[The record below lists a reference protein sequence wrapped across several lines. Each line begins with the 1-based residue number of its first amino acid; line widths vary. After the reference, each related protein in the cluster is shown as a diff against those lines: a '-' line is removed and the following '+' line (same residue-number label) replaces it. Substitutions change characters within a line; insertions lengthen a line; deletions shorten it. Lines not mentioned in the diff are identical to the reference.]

1 MSDTVHSPEP
11 QKTRGGRWLMAILV
25 FFSLSSLGCA
35 SYTDHIREAQRAI
48 IAGQPEVAV
57 EILNDRLDVDRP
69 EQVPAHL
76 KKNNVLLLLERATL
90 LQGLGRYDLAARDMS
105 AVDQQLEW
113 LDIDQTDS
121 AQLARYLYSDSSS
134 GYQAPAYERLM
145 LNTLNMIN
153 FLAMGQLEG
162 ARVEARRFQLMESFF
177 LEERDRA
184 VMPELIG
191 LGYYLGG
198 ASFEASRDYDMALR
212 YYTRAWTAGVRPGDV
227 RHRLIDLIRLT
238 GYQGR
243 ELSEKSREAFQ
254 ELLYEANRR
263 GAMSRA
269 DYGRTHQVGDTLIIV
284 QSGLVPYRQA
294 ERIPIAQALAYSRS
308 SRAGHS
314 MTVVQY
320 NQAHTLSA
328 RGLLKWVNF
337 PTMTS
342 AGLPSRRHVQL
353 AVGPDSIPVGQS
365 VGVSEQVAKSWNDMA
380 GSLMASAIT
389 RLITRAVA
397 GEATRAVTDIA
408 ATSQGAGAATAGA
421 LGWVAAMAV
430 EGTMAAADT
439 PDTRSWTTLPAHI
452 TLTRIKLD
460 EGMHML
466 EASINGQRDR
476 QTVGVFEDRFT
487 VVNFSRLR

>member
-1 MSDTVHSPEP
+1 
-11 QKTRGGRWLMAILV
+11 MAILV
-25 FFSLSSLGCA
+25 FFSLSSVGCA

-48 IAGQPEVAV
+48 IAGQPEMAV

-69 EQVPAHL
+69 EEVPASL

-105 AVDQQLEW
+105 AVDQRLEW
-113 LDIDQTDS
+113 LDIDRTDS
-121 AQLARYLYSDSSS
+121 AQLARYLYSDSSA

-153 FLAMGQLEG
+153 FLALGQLEG
-162 ARVEARRFQLMESFF
+162 ARVEARRFELMENFF
-177 LEERDRA
+177 LEERDRT

-198 ASFEASRDYDMALR
+198 ASFEASRDYDMAVR
-212 YYTRAWTAGVRPGDV
+212 HYSRAWSAGVRPGDV

-238 GYQGR
+238 GYKGR
-243 ELSEKSREAFQ
+243 DLSESNRAAFQ
-254 ELLYEANRR
+254 ELLYEADRR
-263 GAMSRA
+263 GAMNRT
-269 DYGRTHQVGDTLIIV
+269 DYRRTHQVGDTLIIV

-294 ERIPIAQALAYSRS
+294 ERIPIGQAVVYSRS
-308 SRAGHS
+308 SRTGHS
-314 MTVVQY
+314 MSVVQY
-320 NQAHTLSA
+320 NEVHHLSA

-337 PTMTS
+337 PTLTS
-342 AGLPSRRHVQL
+342 SGLPSRRRVEL
-353 AVGPDSIPVGQS
+353 AVGSDSIPPGQT
-365 VGVSEQVAKSWNDMA
+365 VGVSEQVMRSWHEMA

-389 RLITRAVA
+389 RLITRVVA
-397 GEATRAVTDIA
+397 GEASRAVTDIVA
-408 ATSQGAGAATAGA
+408 KNQGATAATAGA

-439 PDTRSWTTLPAHI
+439 PDTRSWTTLPAQI

-460 EGMHML
+460 EGLHLL
-466 EASINGQRDR
+466 EASINGQEDR